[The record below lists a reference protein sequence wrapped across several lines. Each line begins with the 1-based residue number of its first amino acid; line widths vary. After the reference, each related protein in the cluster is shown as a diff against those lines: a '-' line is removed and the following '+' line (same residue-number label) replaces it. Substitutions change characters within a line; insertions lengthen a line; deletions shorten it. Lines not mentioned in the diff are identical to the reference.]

1 MKSLLQKTLDDLAQ
15 RVRVLPSGAKSLA
28 HVCVVVPTSQ
38 SSRRLRRALAE
49 RFGAVIPPLVKTPST
64 FLVDEKSATTRG
76 DELLAFAAALKA
88 QDPAAPFETRLERAR
103 DYVDLRALLAPKA
116 LTFQD
121 VASVV
126 EKERPDEFERWR
138 VCADLEANARRHL
151 RARGKEDRLL
161 ALQQATFDHPEI
173 EEILRVED
181 IHAQLPPDPAPSPL
195 VPFAS
200 ITRCASPQDE
210 AERIAS
216 FFAAVKDDEAYP
228 ALSVADSALFP
239 EIESAFKAKGLK
251 IHNPAATRLIT
262 SSLGHLVAQ
271 IVTLKKTRDY
281 ATFSAFLRSAD
292 IRRHIQRK
300 LALSD
305 EDITAALNALDHA
318 QAKLLPETLTAL
330 KGHLHGKLRLIVDF
344 VDEELSKKPL
354 RALLASIFHGI
365 RLDERRRADREFV
378 AAAETVNA
386 LMAECL
392 PDDDR
397 DDPEA
402 EALFSLRLREET
414 YELEPDAG
422 DVILTDGWMELG
434 FLETPELVIAGFCEG
449 CVPEST
455 VGHPFLPDSL
465 RHRLGLADNDAKEK
479 RDRAILRFALESRAP
494 GAVKIFF
501 HAVDAKGDAQ
511 KPSRLLFETDDDK
524 DLARRVTRFY
534 GEESLA
540 REDPPYA
547 LPPSWRL
554 DLPIPAE
561 DTPLLKTSPSDLDA
575 YLRCPFTYYV
585 RRVIGK
591 KKLSFRAEELDA
603 SEYGNLAHESLE
615 AFAGSPVKDSDDAE
629 EIRRFLQ
636 EQVDDLLASRF
647 GTNLPAIVWMQG
659 ESVKRRL
666 ADFAAIQAA
675 RRQRGWVI
683 RHSERKLAV
692 SYFPSADDPARR
704 TLIEGKCDRIDYNE
718 RENRWCVIDYK
729 TWDGPERIDAASV
742 QLPLYCAMLT
752 SGADAD
758 VTGLTRENLS
768 AAYCVLGKT
777 AESVVFTDE
786 MDEPCVFRGDDL
798 PEVETKIK
806 DTIRRIERGIFWPPG
821 KKNVWKADYGK
832 WLHPS
837 PEETVSETWIRD
849 QEGRLDE
856 PSH

>member
-1 MKSLLQKTLDDLAQ
+1 MKSLLQKTLDGLAE
-15 RVRVLPSGAKSLA
+15 RVRVVPSGAKSLA

-49 RFGAVIPPLVKTPST
+49 RFGAIIPPLVKTPST
-64 FLVDEKSATTRG
+64 FLLDEPSSTTRG
-76 DELLAFAAALKA
+76 DELLAFAAALSA
-88 QDPAAPFETRLERAR
+88 RDGAAPFETRLERAR
-103 DYVDLRALLAPKA
+103 DYVDLRGLLEPKA
-116 LTFQD
+116 LTFKD
-121 VASVV
+121 VADVV

-138 VCADLEANARRHL
+138 VCADLEERAQAHL

-161 ALQQATFDHPEI
+161 ALQKATFDHPEI
-173 EEILRVED
+173 EEILHVED
-181 IHAQLPPDPAPSPL
+181 FHAQIADIPAPSPL

-300 LALSD
+300 LTLSD
-305 EDITAALNALDHA
+305 EDITEALNALDHA

-330 KGHLHGKLRLIVDF
+330 KGRLHGKLRLIVDF

-354 RALLASIFHGI
+354 RSLLASIFHGI
-365 RLDERRRADREFV
+365 RLDEHRRADREFV

-397 DDPEA
+397 EDPEA
-402 EALFSLRLREET
+402 EALFSLRLREAT
-414 YELEPDAG
+414 YELEPDEG

-434 FLETPELVIAGFCEG
+434 FLDTPELVIAGFCDG

-465 RHRLGLADNDAKEK
+465 RHRLGLADNEAKER
-479 RDRAILRFALESRAP
+479 RDRAILRIALESRAP

-511 KPSRLLFETDDDK
+511 KPSRLLFETDDNA
-524 DLARRVTRFY
+524 DLVRRVTRFY
-534 GEESLA
+534 GEETFSQ
-540 REDPPYA
+540 EDPPYA

-561 DTPLLKTSPSDLDA
+561 NTPLLKTSPSDLDT

-585 RRVIGK
+585 QRVIGK

-615 AFAGSPVKDSDDAE
+615 AFAGSDVKDSDDAE
-629 EIRRFLQ
+629 EIRRFL
-636 EQVDDLLASRF
+636 EGQVDEILATRF
-647 GTNLPAIVWMQG
+647 GVNLPAIVWMQG

-666 ADFAAIQAA
+666 ADFATIQAA
-675 RRQRGWVI
+675 RRRQGWVI
-683 RHSERKLAV
+683 RHSERKCEV
-692 SYFPSADDPARR
+692 SYFASADDPARR
-704 TLIEGKCDRIDYNE
+704 TLIAGKCDRIDYNE
-718 RENRWCVIDYK
+718 IEKRWCVIDYK
-729 TWDGPERIDAASV
+729 TWDDLSKIDAASV

-752 SGADAD
+752 TGLDAD
-758 VTGLTRENLS
+758 LTGLTRENLS

-777 AESVVFTDE
+777 AENVVFTDE
-786 MDEPCVFRGDDL
+786 MDEPFVFRGDGL
-798 PEVETKIK
+798 PEVEEKIK
-806 DTIRRIERGIFWPPG
+806 DAIRRIERGLFWPPG
-821 KKNVWKADYGK
+821 KKGLWKRDYGK
-832 WLHPS
+832 WLRPS
-837 PEETVSETWIRD
+837 PEETVSEKWILD
-849 QEGRLDE
+849 QERRLDE
-856 PSH
+856 LAH